1 MTNDLDDA
9 REHIFRATRL
19 VHLLLVFLPQHLEP
33 MNGEA
38 AGGLADVFMDVLH
51 HLEAADSDLSRRAP
65 SPVAADGGKP
75 VH

>member
-19 VHLLLVFLPQHLEP
+19 VHLLMVFLPYHLEP
-33 MNGEA
+33 MHGEA

-51 HLEAADSDLSRRAP
+51 HLEAADVELCRQIPRP
-65 SPVAADGGKP
+65 PPVGEGRP
-75 VH
+75 V